1 MSMRNVEGKHEQALG
16 VFFSDVKARV
26 KQLRWIPRNAVQDVH
41 TIGPLAD
48 VNLKIS
54 LLSLKEK
61 KISLNLVKV

>member
-26 KQLRWIPRNAVQDVH
+26 KQLVWIPRNAVH

-54 LLSLKEK
+54 LLSFKEK